1 VTLGLSAYFCFVNTQ
16 EIYMRRCIELAQ
28 NGLGLSRPNPSVGCV
43 IVWRD
48 QLIGEGCTSAYG
60 GAHAEVNA
68 INAVTDKSLLSQ
80 ATLYVTLEPCSH
92 FGKTPPCADL
102 IVKYAIPKVVIGCLD
117 TNVLV
122 AGKGIHRLTASGC
135 DVVVGVL
142 ERECREQHRRF
153 FTFQNLQ
160 RPYVVLKWA
169 ETFDGFIAPTSKD
182 GRRPFWISNAESQQ
196 LVHKWRGEEQAILV
210 GTQTVLADN
219 PKLTLRTWS
228 GNNPLRIVLDRS
240 LRIPKSFE
248 VLNDLIPTWVL
259 VDVAC
264 KQIPEDQKHIRYIKI
279 DFSQELASQI
289 CEVLFRL
296 EVQSVIIEGGRQ
308 TLQTFVDAGLWDEAR
323 VFVGAQTF
331 GSGVEA
337 PELGAIV
344 FEQHQIKDTQLHM
357 YRNTR
362 YQV

>member
-1 VTLGLSAYFCFVNTQ
+1 
-16 EIYMRRCIELAQ
+16 MRRCIELAQ
-28 NGLGLSRPNPSVGCV
+28 KGLGLSRPNPSVGCV
-43 IVWRD
+43 IVW
-48 QLIGEGCTSAYG
+48 QGQVIGEGFTSAYG

-68 INAVTDKSLLSQ
+68 IHAVADKSLLSQ
-80 ATLYVTLEPCSH
+80 AALYVTLEPCAH

-102 IVKYAIPKVVIGCLD
+102 IVKHAIPNVFVGCLD
-117 TNVLV
+117 TNVEV
-122 AGKGIHRLTASGC
+122 AGKGVQRLLAAGC

-142 ERECREQHRRF
+142 EQECREQHRRF

-160 RPYVVLKWA
+160 RPYIVLKWA
-169 ETFDGFIAPTSKD
+169 ETLDGFIAPESKD
-182 GRRPFWISNAESQQ
+182 GGRPVWISNAESQQ

-228 GNNPLRIVLDRS
+228 GNNPLRVVLDRS
-240 LRIPKSFE
+240 MRIPQDFE
-248 VLNDLIPTWVL
+248 VLDDTTPTRVL
-259 VDVAC
+259 VGVTC
-264 KQIPEDQKHIRYIKI
+264 KKIPKDQKHTRYFKI

-296 EVQSVIIEGGRQ
+296 NVQSVFVEGGRQ

-323 VFVGAQTF
+323 VFVGSQTF
-331 GSGVEA
+331 GSGVKA
-337 PELGAIV
+337 PKLGAVV
-344 FEQHQIKDTQLHM
+344 FEKHEIKDTRLHL
-357 YRNTR
+357 YRNPR